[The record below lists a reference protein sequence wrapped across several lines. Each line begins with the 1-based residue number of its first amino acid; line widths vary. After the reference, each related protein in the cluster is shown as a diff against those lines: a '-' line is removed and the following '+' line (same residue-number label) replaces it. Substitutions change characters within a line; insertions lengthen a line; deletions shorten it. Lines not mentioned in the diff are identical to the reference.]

1 MIELITVLID
11 RGHAYTVDG
20 ITFFDVSTHSRFG
33 SLSGYDE
40 ETMIQL
46 AAERGGRPDDP
57 RQRNPLDFVLWQPS
71 LDDEPVWD
79 SPFGPG
85 RPGWHIECST
95 MVMGLLGH
103 TIDLHGGGT
112 DLIFPHHEC
121 ELAQSESATGVP
133 FVRHWMHTAMV
144 GYRGEKMSKSVGNLV
159 FVSELAKEAD
169 PRAIRL
175 ALMGHHYRTDW
186 EWFDSHIQAGVDL
199 LDQLHSAAHR
209 SNGPDPTSYAAQ
221 LRAALDNDLDAP
233 RARDTLQQ
241 LASAILAGGPD
252 DSAPSVL
259 VELSALCGID
269 LTRPPTPLG

>member
-1 MIELITVLID
+1 
-11 RGHAYTVDG
+11 
-20 ITFFDVSTHSRFG
+20 
-33 SLSGYDE
+33 
-40 ETMIQL
+40 
-46 AAERGGRPDDP
+46 
-57 RQRNPLDFVLWQPS
+57 
-71 LDDEPVWD
+71 
-79 SPFGPG
+79 
-85 RPGWHIECST
+85 
-95 MVMGLLGH
+95 
-103 TIDLHGGGT
+103 
-112 DLIFPHHEC
+112 
-121 ELAQSESATGVP
+121 
-133 FVRHWMHTAMV
+133 
-144 GYRGEKMSKSVGNLV
+144 
-159 FVSELAKEAD
+159 
-169 PRAIRL
+169 
-175 ALMGHHYRTDW
+175 MGHHYRTDW